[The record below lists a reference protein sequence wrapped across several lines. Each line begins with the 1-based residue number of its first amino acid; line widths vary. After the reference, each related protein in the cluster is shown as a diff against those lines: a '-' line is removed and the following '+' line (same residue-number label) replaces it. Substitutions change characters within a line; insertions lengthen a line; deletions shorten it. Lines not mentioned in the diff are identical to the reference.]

1 MVRAD
6 TSTAAVREGG
16 SNSRL
21 DHMGARFF
29 EEVHAGDRLCK
40 HVGDGQSIQQ
50 RGRHDNFDNVNADNP
65 GNQGL
70 ALSVAAK
77 ERNVGPFGRRA
88 ALP

>member
-6 TSTAAVREGG
+6 TPTAAVREGG

-21 DHMGARFF
+21 DHVGARFF
-29 EEVHAGDRLCK
+29 EEVNAGDRPCK

-50 RGRHDNFDNVNADNP
+50 RGRQDNYDNANAEHP

-70 ALSVAAK
+70 ALSVGAK